1 MNSKKKYFSLTL
13 LGILTLMLL
22 GNFKESQTGTIQE
35 IKTSAKKTTIL
46 LQENDIELIIFN
58 SNINLQKGNI
68 IKFYG
73 KQDTYKNKEQIIID
87 KIWKTK

>member
-1 MNSKKKYFSLTL
+1 MNSKKKYFILTL

>member
-1 MNSKKKYFSLTL
+1 MNSKKKYFILTL

-68 IKFYG
+68 IKFNG